1 MMGLCGFPKAAVPM
15 TLLPLQWF
23 EIANRWEGS
32 QHNNRGGI
40 HEKTHF
46 LIRDC
51 GWKEKTC
58 KSWWAAAIQFLS
70 EQYRQKEKKKSLW
83 QEKLRLKYKQTLQSP
98 AAWLILPVWQDQIL
112 FSLWKPTR
120 PSGWRPWIKA
130 QFQGVPCANDLDEIR
145 YLASH
150 LKNIWRIAMRLA
162 LQVKTL
168 LTPGPAAN
176 VAAELMW
183 IILNW
188 GWTRQVLLL

>member
-1 MMGLCGFPKAAVPM
+1 MMGLCGFRKAAVPM

-40 HEKTHF
+40 HEKPHF

-51 GWKEKTC
+51 GWRKRNC

-70 EQYRQKEKKKSLW
+70 EQYKKKEKNKSLW
-83 QEKLRLKYKQTLQSP
+83 QGKLRLKYKQILWSP
-98 AAWLILPVWQDQIL
+98 VACIILPVWLDQIL
-112 FSLWKPTR
+112 FKLWKPTR
-120 PSGWRPWIKA
+120 PSGCRPWMQA
-130 QFQGVPCANDLDEIR
+130 QFQGVPCTNALDEIR

-150 LKNIWRIAMRLA
+150 LKNIWRTAVILA

-176 VAAELMW
+176 AAPEMMW
-183 IILNW
+183 IILN
-188 GWTRQVLLL
+188 